1 MKQNFV
7 IRSNGAYEMGKN
19 FKNKEQNLK
28 IKSQIKNKDV
38 KIKKN

>member
-28 IKSQIKNKDV
+28 IWNKGNWKMETKSN
-38 KIKKN
+38 